1 MRTDIKST
9 PTIMIADCDEDNR
22 CLLKSILELKGFNVL
37 EAADGQEAFDI
48 AIERQPDLVVIDLK
62 LPVVSGFTVIRHIRR
77 LAGLRET
84 PIIAIS
90 SNKPISHSRLAL
102 AAGALRT
109 WKSQLSLIDWIC

>member
-22 CLLKSILELKGFNVL
+22 CL
-37 EAADGQEAFDI
+37 
-48 AIERQPDLVVIDLK
+48 
-62 LPVVSGFTVIRHIRR
+62 R

-102 AAGALRT
+102 AAGCAAHMEKPIEFDRLD
-109 WKSQLSLIDWIC
+109 LLIDQFLPGGRWQLASALVH